1 MAGGPIKPKLAD
13 WLRLLAVSQLQTQA
27 ARSVALDAGALGVMA
42 VDAAVAAIVIGVR
55 GAYDLWIIALV
66 LLGLSLAMAVRV
78 LRLPGTEQNGPLVA
92 DILEVRRANDADDTI
107 EEQLLDDLAHETLA
121 NENTLARKDPLVT
134 SALTCLMLGIV
145 VELAAQVLQ

>member
-1 MAGGPIKPKLAD
+1 MPGEPIKPKLAD

-27 ARSVALDAGALGVMA
+27 ARSVALDASALGVMA

-55 GAYDLWIIALV
+55 GAYDIWIIALV
-66 LLGLSLAMAVRV
+66 LLGLSLATAVRV

-92 DILEVRRANDADDTI
+92 DILEVRRANDDGTI

-121 NENTLARKDPLVT
+121 NENALARKDPLMT
-134 SALTCLMLGIV
+134 SAVTCLMLGIV
-145 VELAAQVLQ
+145 AELAGQLLQ